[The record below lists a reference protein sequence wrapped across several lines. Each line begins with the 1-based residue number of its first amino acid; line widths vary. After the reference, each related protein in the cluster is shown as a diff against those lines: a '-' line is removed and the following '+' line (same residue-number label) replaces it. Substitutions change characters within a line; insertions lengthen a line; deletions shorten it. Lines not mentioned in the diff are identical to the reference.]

1 MRYFTA
7 VPWLQKR
14 TRGKTG
20 GYFSIATWGG
30 AMVHPVFRG
39 MSHAKSSRGT
49 ESLEEGTAVWIVGGL
64 AKGARFDGLVEDVAG
79 KLRGV
84 VVIGVD
90 QEPWRSALARAADV
104 PAVYVDPRSGSVMA
118 EAVAAARRMAEP
130 GDTVLLAPACASMDQ
145 FASYAERGEAFAAAV
160 RSLDG

>member
-49 ESLEEGTAVWIVGGL
+49 ESLEEGTAGSELEGT
-64 AKGARFDGLVEDVAG
+64 
-79 KLRGV
+79 
-84 VVIGVD
+84 
-90 QEPWRSALARAADV
+90 
-104 PAVYVDPRSGSVMA
+104 AVMGSVGDGVPPGPSGGGFFSDNWDEMPSLR
-118 EAVAAARRMAEP
+118 EACKKAMVKIWIWKIAK
-130 GDTVLLAPACASMDQ
+130 SI
-145 FASYAERGEAFAAAV
+145 
-160 RSLDG
+160 